1 MPAEAGAARGRLS
14 DLARF
19 NLHCGAHAFAMCMGT
34 MFTGVF
40 LLRQGLSVAAVFLVF
55 GAVVA
60 LRVVLRP
67 LALAAAPRIGLKG
80 TLALGCVFYA
90 GQYLLLP
97 AIGGLDA
104 GLALY
109 CLVSGFSNV
118 FYWTTYHALFA
129 ALSDSARM
137 GRQVGWRQLLTTA
150 ASVAGPIA
158 GGALLASRGPWAAFG
173 IAAALMLASIL
184 PLLGVREPGLSRHAP
199 AGAYVAGRRAALLF
213 ATDGW
218 IGNTAANAWGLAVFQ
233 TLGQPYDAFGWLIA
247 AAALSGALAGL
258 ALGRFIDLGHG
269 RRAVA
274 LNAALGSAL
283 FLAQARGAGDVAA
296 VSALAIA
303 GAFFGALYLPSLMA
317 VVYRAARAAPCVFR
331 FHFVLE
337 GGWDA
342 GGVAGCLAAA
352 GLSAI
357 GAPPAIAIGL
367 AIPALLAQALLLAR
381 DHPPGR

>member
-1 MPAEAGAARGRLS
+1 
-14 DLARF
+14 
-19 NLHCGAHAFAMCMGT
+19 MGT

-40 LLRQGLSVAAVFLVF
+40 LLRQGLSAAAVFLVF
-55 GAVVA
+55 GAVLA
-60 LRVVLRP
+60 LRFALRP
-67 LALAAAPRIGLKG
+67 LALAVAPRIGLKRS
-80 TLALGCVFYA
+80 LALGCILYA

-97 AIGGLDA
+97 TIGGLDVW
-104 GLALY
+104 LALY
-109 CLVSGFSNV
+109 CLVSSVSNV
-118 FYWTTYHALFA
+118 FYWTTFHALFA

-137 GRQVGWRQLLTTA
+137 GRQVGMRQLLTTA

-158 GGALLASRGPWAAFG
+158 GGALLASHGPWAAFG
-173 IAAALMLASIL
+173 TAAALMLASIL
-184 PLLGVREPGLSRHAP
+184 PLVGVHEPGMARAAP
-199 AGAYVAGRRAALLF
+199 DDAYAAGRRAALLF

-218 IGNTAANAWGLAVFQ
+218 IGNTAANAWGLTIFQ
-233 TLGQPYDAFGWLIA
+233 TLGQRYDAFGWLMA
-247 AAALSGALAGL
+247 AAALAGALGGL

-274 LNAALGSAL
+274 LNAVLGSAL
-283 FLAQARGAGDVAA
+283 FLAQAWGAGDVAA
-296 VSALAIA
+296 VSTLAIA

-337 GGWDA
+337 GGWDI

-352 GLSAI
+352 ALSAL
-357 GAPPAIAIGL
+357 GAPPALAIGL

-381 DHPPGR
+381 DHPAGR